1 MSEINLNC
9 TDCDELFLDYFE
21 GDLDA
26 RRRAD
31 VDAHVAQC
39 ARCHGIVRDFEM
51 IQREAK
57 ALVDIAPSRDL
68 WSGIESRIASPVVSI
83 ATRRERAPMSRRMMG
98 LAAAALVIVSS
109 SVTWFATRGIMSDR
123 GSVRIASNP
132 NDVPDLTANQ
142 EVGPKAPP
150 VVVEPAPQTSS
161 TEAPAPATTQ
171 PKSSGS
177 SPNEPAPSVRRPSI
191 TTRSAGTSLASNKP
205 APTASE
211 LALAPEIAALQV
223 TLRQRRSQLDPETVK
238 VVEDNLKLI
247 DLALEQA
254 KAALRKDPESGFL
267 NEQLDGA
274 LQKKVELLRTVAL
287 LPSRT

>member
-26 RRRAD
+26 RRRAQ
-31 VDAHVAQC
+31 VDAHVSQC
-39 ARCHGIVRDFEM
+39 ARCQGIVRDFEM
-51 IQREAK
+51 IQREAR
-57 ALVDIAPSRDL
+57 ALPDIAPSRDL
-68 WSGIESRIASPVVSI
+68 WSGIEARIASPVVSI
-83 ATRRERAPMSRRMMG
+83 AQHRERAPISRRVMG

-109 SVTWFATRGIMSDR
+109 SVTYLATRGTVTDKGTR
-123 GSVRIASNP
+123 QIAEGP
-132 NDVPDLTANQ
+132 RETPDLSATN
-142 EVGPKAPP
+142 EVPSAGSSAPEPTVAGSQSEAPK
-150 VVVEPAPQTSS
+150 
-161 TEAPAPATTQ
+161 PAPAAPT
-171 PKSSGS
+171 
-177 SPNEPAPSVRRPSI
+177 PSVKRSTVTLRSPS
-191 TTRSAGTSLASNKP
+191 TSLASNKTA

-211 LALAPEIAALQV
+211 LALAPEIASLQM

-238 VVEDNLKLI
+238 VVEDNLKVI
-247 DLALEQA
+247 DLAVEQA
-254 KAALRKDPESGFL
+254 KAALRKDPASGFL

>member
-21 GDLDA
+21 GELDA
-26 RRRAD
+26 PRREQ

-39 ARCHGIVRDFEM
+39 ARCQGIVRDFEM

-57 ALVDIAPSRDL
+57 ALPDIAPSRDL

-83 ATRRERAPMSRRMMG
+83 APRRERAPMSRRVMG

-109 SVTWFATRGIMSDR
+109 GVTYLATRGSMMDR
-123 GSVRIASNP
+123 GTVRIAESP
-132 NDVPDLTANQ
+132 RETPDLSANQ
-142 EVGPKAPP
+142 EVPAAAPSP
-150 VVVEPAPQTSS
+150 AEPAATGSQSETAEPAQT
-161 TEAPAPATTQ
+161 
-171 PKSSGS
+171 K
-177 SPNEPAPSVRRPSI
+177 PAPSVKRPAV
-191 TTRSAGTSLASNKP
+191 TLRSANTSLASSKA

-247 DLALEQA
+247 DLAVEQA
-254 KAALRKDPESGFL
+254 KAALRKDPASGFL

>member
-1 MSEINLNC
+1 MSDMNLNC
-9 TDCDELFLDYFE
+9 TDCDDLFLDYFE

-26 RRRAD
+26 RRRAQ

-39 ARCHGIVRDFEM
+39 ARCQGIVRDFEM

-57 ALVDIAPSRDL
+57 ALSDIAPSRDL
-68 WSGIESRIASPVVSI
+68 WSGIESRIASPVVAI

-109 SVTWFATRGIMSDR
+109 SVTWLATRSTMTDR
-123 GSVRIASNP
+123 GTVRIASNP
-132 NDVPDLTANQ
+132 GDVPDLNASN
-142 EVGPKAPP
+142 EVPPSAPG
-150 VVVEPAPQTSS
+150 VVAEPAPQNSP
-161 TEAPAPATTQ
+161 TEAAAPVTT

-177 SPNEPAPSVRRPSI
+177 SPSESAPSVRRPSV
-191 TTRSAGTSLASNKP
+191 TLKSAGTSLASTKS

-211 LALAPEIAALQV
+211 LALAPEIAALQI